1 MFYGFCFLYHF
12 FWFFHFGFGFAL
24 IKSQIIMRIYL

>member
-24 IKSQIIMRIYL
+24 IKSQIIMKIYL